1 MFSSLSPHRG
11 LPSQPCPFTLPS
23 LCADITG
30 PIILQ
35 TYRAIADYEKSSG
48 TEMTVAT
55 GDVVD
60 VVEKSESGQPYPHPV
75 FVVLF
80 VWRGHMY
87 SLSSC

>member
-1 MFSSLSPHRG
+1 MSPPRVFLG
-11 LPSQPCPFTLPS
+11 VRPQGAALPAVSIPRPS

-35 TYRAIADYEKSSG
+35 TYRAIADYEKSSK

-60 VVEKSESGQPYPHPV
+60 VVEKSESGQATSTPG
-75 FVVLF
+75 FGG
-80 VWRGHMY
+80 GHMKPL
-87 SLSSC
+87 SLC